1 MNLREQLDKLLK
13 QLKSATAA
21 RDAIVNKSI
30 EEERSMSDEEVTSY
44 DAECE
49 KVKAFKADI
58 NRIETL
64 ITEKE
69 AEAATEQRI
78 TAAKAAS
85 ATPVNG
91 QSGEEAGASRAN
103 LPDHA
108 QFRSAKEAP
117 GVAFAKFAKVIA
129 RSKGNLLMA
138 ERIAASDYKDDK
150 RIANIVKAAVAA
162 GTTTEGGWAEAL
174 VGAESAVFADFVEFL
189 RPMTIVGRFGS
200 GGIPSLRQVPFRVPL
215 VGQTSGGEGYWVG
228 EGKGKPLTKFDF
240 ERRTLEPLKVANIA
254 VLSEEAIRYS
264 SPSADLL
271 VRDALADALRARMD
285 IDFINPAKAAVAGI
299 SPASIL
305 NGVSGIPSTG
315 VTADNV
321 RMDLRALFQAFI
333 TANNSPTTGVFV
345 MRGTTALALSLMM
358 NALGQP
364 EFPSITMTG
373 GTLNGIPVIVSEY
386 TPDGIVALVNA
397 SDIYVGDEGGIQID
411 MSREASLEMDSAPTQ
426 DSGAPTAS
434 ELVSLWQTNS
444 VGLRAERIINWSRR
458 RASGVAY
465 LTGVDWG
472 GVPDP
477 G

>member
-1 MNLREQLDKLLK
+1 MNLRDQLEKLLK

-21 RDAIVNKSI
+21 RDAIVNKTI
-30 EEERSMSDEEVTSY
+30 EEERSMSDEEVTAY
-44 DAECE
+44 DNECA
-49 KVKAFKADI
+49 KVKAFKTDI
-58 NRIETL
+58 DRIETL
-64 ITEKE
+64 IAEKQGE
-69 AEAATEQRI
+69 EATEQRI
-78 TAAKAAS
+78 ITAKAAE
-85 ATPVNG
+85 ATAVKG
-91 QSGEEAGASRAN
+91 ASSGEASASRAN
-103 LPDHA
+103 LPDVA
-108 QFRSAKEAP
+108 VNFRSAKEAP

-138 ERIAASDYKDDK
+138 ERIATQDYAQDK

-162 GTTTEGGWAEAL
+162 GTTTSGGWAEAL
-174 VGAESAVFADFVEFL
+174 VGDESAVFADFVEFL
-189 RPMTIVGRFGS
+189 RPMTIVGRFGAN
-200 GGIPSLRQVPFRVPL
+200 GIPGLRQVPFRVPL

-228 EGKGKPLTKFDF
+228 EGKAKPLTKFDY

-285 IDFINPAKAAVAGI
+285 VDFINPAKAAVADV

-315 VTADNV
+315 VTAENV

-364 EFPSITMTG
+364 EFPTITMNG
-373 GTLNGIPVIVSEY
+373 GSLNGIPVIVSEY
-386 TPDGIVALVNA
+386 TPSGIVALVNA
-397 SDIYVGDEGGIQID
+397 SDIYVGDEGGIQVD
-411 MSREASLEMDSAPTQ
+411 MSREASLEMNDAPTSN
-426 DSGAPTAS
+426 SGTPTPAQ
-434 ELVSLWQTNS
+434 LVSLWQTNS
-444 VGLRAERIINWSRR
+444 VGMRAERIINWARR

-465 LTGVDWG
+465 LTDVDWG
-472 GVPDP
+472 GEPA
-477 G
+477 